1 MMQCWE
7 FDPANRPSFS
17 ALVDSL
23 SWQLE
28 VTAEY
33 MDIGNNLS
41 KSTAK
46 KGDHCVDA
54 DNESATDLG
63 DMKNTMSSSESSE
76 EELIES
82 RLVPEAKT
90 TTNETSL

>member
-1 MMQCWE
+1 MQCWE
-7 FDPANRPSFS
+7 FDPVNRPPFS

-41 KSTAK
+41 KSTAQ

-54 DNESATDLG
+54 CNKLAADLG
-63 DMKNTMSSSESSE
+63 GMKNTSSESSE

-82 RLVPEAKT
+82 KLVSEAKT